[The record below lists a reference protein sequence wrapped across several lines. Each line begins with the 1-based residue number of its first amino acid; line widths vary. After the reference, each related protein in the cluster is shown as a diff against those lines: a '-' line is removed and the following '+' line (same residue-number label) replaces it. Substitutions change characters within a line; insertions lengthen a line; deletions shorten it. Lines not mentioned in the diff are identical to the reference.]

1 MSVVHPLPFTGL
13 NQMEEENSQLSP
25 ISTVFFFTIIIFIFF
40 TIIIPNMES
49 IYRSPTARAQGAR
62 PGPPRPALEKAYS
75 RLGRH
80 GLPGA
85 GLAPGSKAGTR
96 HFGDGNG
103 RPPGRVQPRRGPE
116 GHGPGG
122 GDDRDPPRGRREPGI
137 PQTQT
142 LPGGSLPNRPPGP
155 GHAGTPKRPTA
166 KPGASKRP
174 QGGPEP
180 RPPPAPAR
188 QPAPRPP
195 RAAWAASES
204 PGHRR
209 AEPSRAEPSERA
221 LPSRAEAGR
230 AAQRSPDQPSAAQPG
245 AAESRP
251 PAGKQRAPAPRA
263 PPRPGSREPG
273 TPTRV
278 SSPTGP
284 QRGHPRERSARGDTS
299 VPAFTLLSHTS
310 AWHSLTRP
318 LCPEQPRS
326 PPRLSGVSLPDKAG
340 QGTPSGT
347 WRGGYSPEGNVPGNR
362 EGVATGRE

>member
-1 MSVVHPLPFTGL
+1 MFPPW
-13 NQMEEENSQLSP
+13 E
-25 ISTVFFFTIIIFIFF
+25 
-40 TIIIPNMES
+40 
-49 IYRSPTARAQGAR
+49 ARASRSGAGTREQGGDPALWGQRWTPAGPGAAETGPRGAR
-62 PGPPRPALEKAYS
+62 PRRRRRPGFPDYPPR
-75 RLGRH
+75 
-80 GLPGA
+80 
-85 GLAPGSKAGTR
+85 
-96 HFGDGNG
+96 D
-103 RPPGRVQPRRGPE
+103 
-116 GHGPGG
+116 
-122 GDDRDPPRGRREPGI
+122 RREPGI

-142 LPGGSLPNRPPGP
+142 LPGSSLPDRPPGP
-155 GHAGTPKRPTA
+155 GRAGTPKRPTV

-174 QGGPEP
+174 WGGPEP

-221 LPSRAEAGR
+221 LQSRAEAGR
-230 AAQRSPDQPSAAQPG
+230 AAQRSPAQPSAAQPG

-251 PAGKQRAPAPRA
+251 PAGKQRAPAPPI

-273 TPTRV
+273 TAKRV

-284 QRGHPRERSARGDTS
+284 QRGHPRERSG
-299 VPAFTLLSHTS
+299 

-326 PPRLSGVSLPDKAG
+326 LPRLSGLSLPDKAG
-340 QGTPSGT
+340 QGTP
-347 WRGGYSPEGNVPGNR
+347 V
-362 EGVATGRE
+362 

>member
-1 MSVVHPLPFTGL
+1 MPK
-13 NQMEEENSQLSP
+13 
-25 ISTVFFFTIIIFIFF
+25 I
-40 TIIIPNMES
+40 
-49 IYRSPTARAQGAR
+49 AQ
-62 PGPPRPALEKAYS
+62 
-75 RLGRH
+75 H

-96 HFGDGNG
+96 HFADGDG

-122 GDDRDPPRGRREPGI
+122 GDDPPRGRREPGI

-142 LPGGSLPNRPPGP
+142 LPGSSLPDRPPGP
-155 GHAGTPKRPTA
+155 GRAGTPKRPTV
-166 KPGASKRP
+166 KPGTPGPSRPERRPLRAPGSPGLGASKRP
-174 QGGPEP
+174 RGGPEP

-251 PAGKQRAPAPRA
+251 PAGKQRAPAPPI

-273 TPTRV
+273 TAKRV

-284 QRGHPRERSARGDTS
+284 QRGHPRERSG
-299 VPAFTLLSHTS
+299 

-326 PPRLSGVSLPDKAG
+326 LPRLSGLSLPDKAG
-340 QGTPSGT
+340 QGTP
-347 WRGGYSPEGNVPGNR
+347 V
-362 EGVATGRE
+362 

>member
-1 MSVVHPLPFTGL
+1 MSV
-13 NQMEEENSQLSP
+13 Q
-25 ISTVFFFTIIIFIFF
+25 
-40 TIIIPNMES
+40 
-49 IYRSPTARAQGAR
+49 AQ
-62 PGPPRPALEKAYS
+62 PSPRP
-75 RLGRH
+75 
-80 GLPGA
+80 PGA
-85 GLAPGSKAGTR
+85 GDSPDA
-96 HFGDGNG
+96 D
-103 RPPGRVQPRRGPE
+103 PPGRQPARSPSWTRPRRGPQAADSKALYARAE
-116 GHGPGG
+116 PAGEAPAAGAGV
-122 GDDRDPPRGRREPGI
+122 PRARRQETLGR
-137 PQTQT
+137 
-142 LPGGSLPNRPPGP
+142 
-155 GHAGTPKRPTA
+155 
-166 KPGASKRP
+166 ASKRP
-174 QGGPEP
+174 RGGPEP

-273 TPTRV
+273 TTKRV
-278 SSPTGP
+278 SSQTGP
-284 QRGHPRERSARGDTS
+284 QRGHPRERSG
-299 VPAFTLLSHTS
+299 

-326 PPRLSGVSLPDKAG
+326 PPRLSGLSRPDKAG
-340 QGTPSGT
+340 QGTP
-347 WRGGYSPEGNVPGNR
+347 V
-362 EGVATGRE
+362 